1 MKKTLQIIIICFCFT
16 GLMTGV
22 HAANLHKHFYVS
34 GGTSY
39 FLGADEHT
47 GGFSITPG
55 DENPNQLETTLEWN
69 FAIGYGLKPIKK
81 TLLALELDI
90 SVLETN
96 VNPEAVYWDPD
107 ASTLIQVPTELN
119 PGPNDEWDQ
128 IGIIQLIRTGQ
139 LRVTPV
145 IGYALFHFGQRR
157 SSAYAGAGVGYAMID
172 WQTDPSYVY
181 WSGYNDGQVDD
192 SLVLG
197 LKGGIEVPMSQ
208 HWHFYVNGE
217 YRMFKEQFSYEGVDR
232 TFDIANWTLH
242 PDFDPRNDPYPE
254 IFGFPSDYRLIA
266 PGNIR
271 LDGFSG
277 GIGVRYVF
285 STIEQMKENRKN
297 KKEEKEKEKKGE
309 EEGEEGE
316 GKEEGEGEGKEEEEK
331 GSKLIKISSEKNKK
345 YKGLWIRP
353 E

>member
-1 MKKTLQIIIICFCFT
+1 MKKALNTFTVCLCLCGLAT
-16 GLMTGV
+16 GL
-22 HAANLHKHFYVS
+22 HAANLYKHFYIN

-55 DENPNQLETTLEWN
+55 DENPNQLDTALEWN
-69 FAIGYGLKPIKK
+69 FAIGYGLKPVKK

-96 VNPEAVYWDPD
+96 VIPEAVYWDPD
-107 ASTLIQVPTELN
+107 ASTLVQVPTELYL
-119 PGPNDEWDQ
+119 GPNDEWDQ
-128 IGIIQLIRTGQ
+128 IGVIQFVRTGRI
-139 LRVTPV
+139 RVTPA

-172 WQTDPSYVY
+172 WQADANYVR
-181 WSGYNDGQVDD
+181 WAGYNDGEVDD
-192 SLVLG
+192 SLVFAF
-197 LKGGIEVPMSQ
+197 KGGIEVPMSR

-217 YRMFKEQFSYEGVDR
+217 YRMFKEQLSYDGVDR
-232 TFDIANWTLH
+232 TFDVANWTLH
-242 PDFDPRNDPYPE
+242 PDYDPRNDQFPE

-266 PGNIR
+266 PGDLR

-277 GIGVRYVF
+277 GVGVRYVF
-285 STIEQMKENRKN
+285 STFEQMKENRK
-297 KKEEKEKEKKGE
+297 KKREEKEKEKKGE
-309 EEGEEGE
+309 EETGEGE
-316 GKEEGEGEGKEEEEK
+316 VDEEGEGEGVEEK
-331 GSKLIKISSEKNKK
+331 SGGLINMPTEKDRK
-345 YKGLWIRP
+345 YKGLWIRS